1 LNRNPF
7 ESDPNFEK
15 GDQVGGGDFHLKR
28 LEILVGNFELKPL
41 RRPIWEWFEL
51 YSTTKIR
58 DSRI

>member
-15 GDQVGGGDFHLKR
+15 GDQVGDFHLKR

-41 RRPIWEWFEL
+41 RRPIWEWF
-51 YSTTKIR
+51 
-58 DSRI
+58 